1 MTGRPNV
8 LHAKERAIV
17 SAPGHLPGTTIT
29 GRLIA
34 IRRGNAII
42 VLPSGKHVTRPL
54 HNVTLAFPTAPR
66 VAP

>member
-29 GRLIA
+29 GRLLA

-42 VLPSGKHVTRPL
+42 VLPSGKHVTRPV
-54 HNVTLAFPTAPR
+54 HAVELAFPPPDNA
-66 VAP
+66 A